1 MDERFRS
8 SYENWDKL
16 ARDIRKEQIDSM
28 IYQDTYDYVLS
39 LLRPSPPAR
48 VLELA
53 CGQGFIAQYFL
64 DNRPELDYLATNTSE
79 SSLSEAVQLIKGIKT
94 DTLDYADLDKLC
106 SNYDLI
112 LHGAGIS
119 KIPEGQVMS
128 FFTKTYALLN
138 ANGYLY
144 IKLNKELDESD
155 DSSKKNSL
163 KRREEELN
171 TAYSSAGFKLDRH
184 FIISEKEIKSQAK
197 DTLIYILKK

>member
-8 SYENWDKL
+8 SYKNWDKL
-16 ARDIRKEQIDSM
+16 ARDTRKEQIDSM

-64 DNRPELDYLATNTSE
+64 DNRPELDYLATNISE

-94 DTLDYADLDKLC
+94 DTLDYADLDKL
-106 SNYDLI
+106 SSTYDLI
-112 LHGAGIS
+112 LHGIGIS
-119 KIPEGQVMS
+119 KIPEGQLMS
-128 FFTKTYALLN
+128 FFTKTYALLS

-144 IKLNKELDESD
+144 IKLNQGLDESD
-155 DSSKKNSL
+155 DSSINKSL
-163 KRREEELN
+163 KHREEELN
-171 TAYSSAGFKLDRH
+171 AAYSGAGFKLDRH
-184 FIISEKEIKSQAK
+184 FTISEKEIKCQDK